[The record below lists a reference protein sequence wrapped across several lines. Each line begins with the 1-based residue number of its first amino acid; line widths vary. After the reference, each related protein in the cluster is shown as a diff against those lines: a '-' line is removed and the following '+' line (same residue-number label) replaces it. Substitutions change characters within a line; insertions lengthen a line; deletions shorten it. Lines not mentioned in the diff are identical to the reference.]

1 MNGADWQ
8 QCETLTDRYFMV
20 TLGRPGTLLVLLA
33 QAPLIAALIVL
44 VWQGARPDGRLELF
58 LCLAALWLGCMNACR
73 EIVKERALY
82 RRERMVFL
90 NLHPYLLSKSFVL
103 AGLGAVQAAS
113 LLWIV
118 HRWVG
123 LPGSKALLFGALWL
137 GTLVGSQLGLVVSAV
152 VRSPDAAVGLVPLV
166 VLPQILLSRP
176 FLPEGSPE
184 GVVALIEDFMP
195 LKWIWRLYGEI
206 VQLPKDPRW
215 LDLGQALGLS
225 LLCLVVLHGLSGFLL
240 WFQDE

>member
-1 MNGADWQ
+1 MTPAEWKQ
-8 QCETLTDRYFMV
+8 TETLTDRYFTVLM
-20 TLGRPGTLLVLLA
+20 GRPGSLFVLLA
-33 QAPLIAALIVL
+33 QAPFIGGLIVL

-73 EIVKERALY
+73 EIVKERPLY

-90 NLHPYLLSKSFVL
+90 NVHPYLLSKSFVL
-103 AGLGAVQAAS
+103 AGLGAVQAAT

-123 LPGSKALLFGALWL
+123 LPGSKALLFAALWL
-137 GTLVGSQLGLVVSAV
+137 GTLVGSQLGLLLSTLVSSA
-152 VRSPDAAVGLVPLV
+152 DAAVGLVPLV

-176 FLPEGSPE
+176 FLPQGSPE
-184 GVVALIEDFMP
+184 GLVSLLEDFMP

-206 VQLPKDPRW
+206 VQIPKGIRW
-215 LDLGQALGLS
+215 LDLGRALGAS
-225 LLCLVVLHGLSGFLL
+225 LLCLALLHGLTALFL